1 MFGSRSLIMA
11 KRETGWTPTME
22 QRAGLEGRQVKC
34 LIASEGHL
42 WMQGYYDR
50 FPGAVRQRL
59 AASPF
64 NICPACMDEDARRA
78 AQQRGEPK
86 PSIATYFTVIA
97 QIERKLR

>member
-1 MFGSRSLIMA
+1 MA
-11 KRETGWTPTME
+11 MKIKDGWSPVME

-64 NICPACMDEDARRA
+64 NICPACMDEEARREA
-78 AQQRGEPK
+78 HQRGKTK

>member
-1 MFGSRSLIMA
+1 MA
-11 KRETGWTPTME
+11 MKIKDGWSPVME
-22 QRAGLEGRQVKC
+22 RRAGLEGRQVKC

-64 NICPACMDEDARRA
+64 NICPACMDGEARNEARL
-78 AQQRGEPK
+78 RGEK
-86 PSIATYFTVIA
+86 EPSIATYFATIA